1 MEKRKVILLSVA
13 GVCILAAGVALT
25 LQLTD
30 NGPAATPQPT
40 LEEVLQQDPA
50 VKKGYEDQLEFQEKE
65 LKAGR
70 QPAGG

>member
-30 NGPAATPQPT
+30 KGPAATPQPT